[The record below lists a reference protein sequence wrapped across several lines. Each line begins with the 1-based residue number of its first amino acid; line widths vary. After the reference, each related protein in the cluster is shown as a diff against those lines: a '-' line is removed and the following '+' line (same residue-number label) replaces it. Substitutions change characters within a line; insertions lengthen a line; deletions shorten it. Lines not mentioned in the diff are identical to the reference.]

1 MILKKIICTL
11 VILFVYVNLNAQAR
25 LTIENNSQRQM
36 KVKIMKKGNISS
48 LFEVIEI
55 SSFNSYTVYFHESG
69 TYFTKTKATIRGKDP
84 ICKKSQDFN
93 VVNDK
98 TGYSILTLTFTIK
111 ESKNPISAGGQTIS
125 NSEFEKD

>member
-1 MILKKIICTL
+1 MI
-11 VILFVYVNLNAQAR
+11 FFAFSNLNAQAR

-36 KVKIMKKGNISS
+36 KVKIMKKGSVSS

-55 SSFNSYTVYFHESG
+55 SSYKSHTVYFHESG
-69 TYFTKTKATIRGKDP
+69 TYFTKTKATIKGKDP
-84 ICKKSQDFN
+84 ICKKSQNFK
-93 VVNDK
+93 VVNDE

-111 ESKNPISAGGQTIS
+111 ESKTPISSGGQTIS

>member
-1 MILKKIICTL
+1 MKKI
-11 VILFVYVNLNAQAR
+11 VYSIMIFFAFSNLNAQAR

-36 KVKIMKKGNISS
+36 KVKIMKKGSVSS

-55 SSFNSYTVYFHESG
+55 SSYKSHTVYFHESG
-69 TYFTKTKATIRGKDP
+69 TYFTKTKATIKGKDP
-84 ICKKSQDFN
+84 ICKKSQNFK
-93 VVNDK
+93 VVNDE

-111 ESKNPISAGGQTIS
+111 ESKTPISSGGQTIS